1 MPSYVHHA
9 CACLLAVALA
19 TVAPAAEA
27 LDSAALEN
35 LIARLEL
42 DGGGGAGYW
51 RLVAGGRAVM
61 VIADEA
67 HDRLRIQA
75 HVTAA
80 EALDEALLRRVLA
93 ANFASAGDARYAIDG
108 TTLWSVYVHPLG
120 TLDGPAFAGALAQV
134 VNLAEAFGRDYAS
147 GLFVAPGTRDAAPG
161 RALIDTLRARAGA
174 PGQALE

>member
-1 MPSYVHHA
+1 MPSYVHY
-9 CACLLAVALA
+9 ACLWLLAAALA
-19 TVAPAAEA
+19 AAAPAAGA
-27 LDSAALEN
+27 LDGAAVER
-35 LIARLEL
+35 LIARLDP

-51 RLVAGGRAVM
+51 RLVAGGRAVIVM
-61 VIADEA
+61 ADEA

-80 EALDEALLRRVLA
+80 EALDEALLRRLMA

-120 TLDGPAFAGALAQV
+120 TLDGPGFAGALAQV

-147 GLFVAPGTRDAAPG
+147 GLFAAPGAADAASG
-161 RALIDTLRARAGA
+161 RALIDLLRARAGA
-174 PGQALE
+174 P